1 MQIIP
6 RKCLFGHDALAKTT
20 YSLGTIQKIAKSI
33 DRSQDLSQAL
43 NSLVNGIHAA
53 LNVDV
58 CSVYLSDTGNNTNIL
73 MASYGLNPD
82 AVGKVIIPFEEGLVG
97 LVTQL
102 SKPVNISDAQS
113 HPRFKYIPE
122 CSEEPFKSFLG
133 VPITLHGEQLAVLVV
148 QQMSAR
154 KFVDRDI
161 AFLSTLAAMIA
172 GNIALARARGQIKE
186 YFSQDNLVGGKF
198 SGIAGAPGIC
208 IGIGVVTYHLKDILE
223 VPNREATDIQ
233 QEEKRLRAAIQAV
246 IQESKDVGAQMGGAI
261 PETDK
266 IIFEAYALIA
276 GSEEMIN
283 ETIGRIRA
291 GNWAPGAL
299 KETIESYAARFES
312 LEDSYMRERA
322 NDIRHIG
329 QRILSNLLQVEKQQ
343 YVYPERTILIG
354 ENLSPLDMAEV
365 PLDKL
370 AGIVTGHGSAYS
382 HMAILARALGIP
394 AVLGFSQHVPV
405 NRLDAKTLIVDGY
418 QGLISVSPGES
429 ELGEY
434 RALAHRETLLT
445 EKMALLRD
453 EPAVT
458 TDGVRIHLY
467 TNTGL
472 LAGHT
477 HAFEVGTEGI
487 GLYRSE
493 FPFMN
498 RDNFPS
504 EEEQRSIYRQVIAT
518 YAPRPV
524 TLRILDAGGDKMLP
538 YLSFQEPNPFLGWR
552 GIRLVLDHPE
562 ILLTQVRAMLLA
574 SHGYDNLKILI
585 PMISTIEE
593 LERAL
598 VLIRQAYEN
607 VKNENGDIKFPSI
620 GVMIEVP
627 SAIYQLDSILDRVDF
642 LSIGTNDLVQ
652 YLLAIDRNNERV
664 AKYFDPLHPSVLKA
678 LAEIIRTANNHGK
691 PVSICGEAAG
701 DPALVIL
708 LIAMRVDSLSLSAG
722 ALPRIKWVIRSFSHA
737 RACELWQQIQR
748 MEYVD
753 RIRAL
758 LYGELEQHGL
768 GGLIRPGRNSHF

>member
-1 MQIIP
+1 MA
-6 RKCLFGHDALAKTT
+6 RTN
-20 YSLGTIQKIAKSI
+20 YSLGTIQKLANSI
-33 DRSQDLSQAL
+33 DRSQDLPQAL
-43 NSLVNGIHAA
+43 NILVNGIHAA

-58 CSVYLSDTGNNTNIL
+58 CSVYLSDASNNTNIL

-102 SKPVNISDAQS
+102 SKPVNISNAQS

-122 CSEEPFKSFLG
+122 CGEEPFKSFLG
-133 VPITLHGEQLAVLVV
+133 VPITLHGEQLAVLVI

-154 KFVDRDI
+154 KFVDRDL

-186 YFSQDNLVGGKF
+186 FFSHDKLAGGKF

-208 IGIGVVTYHLKDILE
+208 IGTGVVTYHLKDILQ
-223 VPNREATDIQ
+223 VPDRKAKNTYL
-233 QEEKRLRAAIQAV
+233 EEERLRAAIRTV

-266 IIFEAYALIA
+266 VIFEAYALIA
-276 GSEEMIN
+276 GSDELIN
-283 ETIGRIRA
+283 ETIGRIRS

-299 KETIESYAARFES
+299 RETIESYAARFES
-312 LEDSYMRERA
+312 LEDPYMRERA

-329 QRILSNLLQVEKQQ
+329 QRILSNLQQEEKKQ
-343 YVYPERTILIG
+343 YEYPERTILIG
-354 ENLSPLDMAEV
+354 ENLSPLDMADV
-365 PLDKL
+365 PLERL
-370 AGIVTGHGSAYS
+370 AGIITGHGSAYS
-382 HMAILARALGIP
+382 HMAILAHALGIP
-394 AVLGFSQHVPV
+394 AVLGYSQQVPI
-405 NRLDAKTLIVDGY
+405 NRLDARTLVVDGY

-429 ELGEY
+429 ELAEY
-434 RALAHRETLLT
+434 RALIQREAVLT

-453 EPAVT
+453 KPAVT
-458 TDGVRIHLY
+458 TDGIRIHLY

-472 LAGHT
+472 LSGHT

-504 EEEQRSIYRQVIAT
+504 EEEQRSIYRQVIAA

-524 TLRILDAGGDKMLP
+524 TLRTLDAGGDKMLP

-562 ILLTQVRAMLLA
+562 ILLTQVRAMMLA
-574 SHGYDNLKILI
+574 SHGYDNLKIMI

-598 VLIRQAYEN
+598 ELIHQAYDT
-607 VKNENGDIKFPSI
+607 VKDEDGEIKFPSI

-627 SAIYQLDSILDRVDF
+627 SAIYQLEAILKRVDF

-678 LAEIIRTANNHGK
+678 LAEIIRTAHQYGK

-737 RACELWQQIQR
+737 RACELWQQIQG

-753 RIRAL
+753 RIRAM
-758 LYGELEQHGL
+758 LYAELEQHGL
-768 GGLIRPGRNSHF
+768 GGLIRPGNHAQLH